1 MKRAPFL
8 EMTASRTSL
17 DGAKRISTYCGC
29 ILKLIVLIIYS
40 ILYLRRRWSTF
51 EQQMRREECKRNRG
65 EGKVASAVLGD
76 DTGIVAPGN
85 TGIVPWLDF
94 LPTSA
99 FSPAPYL
106 QLKWWSSWASTVHTH
121 ARSLSHFGNARILF
135 TVWTHARS
143 PTKPH
148 GRKKQKGHT
157 WVEISYKDG
166 IVGVNAGGEV
176 ITIVNKD
183 VENSEQKSCCS
194 PAPIFVY
201 TEFCG
206 KRCSCWI
213 YGQQVDVWNFKH
225 TFWNKTLRT
234 EEREDWP
241 PLEI

>member
-85 TGIVPWLDF
+85 TGIFPWLDF

-121 ARSLSHFGNARILF
+121 ACSLSLSLTLEMPGFFLQSELTPGHPPNH
-135 TVWTHARS
+135 TVAKNKKAIHGWKS
-143 PTKPH
+143 PTKTELLVWMLV
-148 GRKKQKGHT
+148 GR
-157 WVEISYKDG
+157 
-166 IVGVNAGGEV
+166 
-176 ITIVNKD
+176 
-183 VENSEQKSCCS
+183 
-194 PAPIFVY
+194 
-201 TEFCG
+201 
-206 KRCSCWI
+206 
-213 YGQQVDVWNFKH
+213 
-225 TFWNKTLRT
+225 L
-234 EEREDWP
+234 
-241 PLEI
+241 